1 MLHHKLELGP
11 HRKIVVAI
19 IAIDEPMLF
28 CKYEQGRIWWTK
40 DPGEAG
46 GWTSVERAK
55 SYAKKLTDGEYDGRL
70 EKWVIGNEFR
80 AVKVSSIRSYDLE
93 VV

>member
-11 HRKIVVAI
+11 HLRIVVAI

-28 CKYEQGRIWWTK
+28 YKYEHGRIWWTK
-40 DPGEAG
+40 DPGIANTWPTAEQ
-46 GWTSVERAK
+46 AK
-55 SYAKKLTDGEYDGRL
+55 KYAKRLTDGEHDDFL
-70 EKWVIGNEFR
+70 EKWAVGNEFR